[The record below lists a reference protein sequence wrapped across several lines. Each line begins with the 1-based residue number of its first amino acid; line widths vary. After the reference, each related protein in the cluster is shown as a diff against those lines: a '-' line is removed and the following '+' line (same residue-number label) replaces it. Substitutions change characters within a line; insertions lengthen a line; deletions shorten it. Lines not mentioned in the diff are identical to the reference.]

1 MRKAQEQWKTLSN
14 KDEEDFSKEMT
25 RSFAQF
31 EENNPISTPSE
42 DWFEKMVIAEKDE
55 ASKKWRRELLL
66 FSGIATLILV
76 LFFTTLTQI
85 PVVFITL
92 QGLTVLLVICYTFLQ
107 IQKHREKVRHDE
119 Y

>member
-1 MRKAQEQWKTLSN
+1 
-14 KDEEDFSKEMT
+14 
-25 RSFAQF
+25 
-31 EENNPISTPSE
+31 
-42 DWFEKMVIAEKDE
+42 MVIAEKDE

>member
-1 MRKAQEQWKTLSN
+1 MRKGQEQWKTRSN
-14 KDEEDFSKEMT
+14 KDEEDFSKEIK
-25 RSFAQF
+25 RSFAKF
-31 EENNPISTPSE
+31 EENNPISTPSK
-42 DWFEKMVIAEKDE
+42 DWFEKMVIEEKGA
-55 ASKKWRRELLL
+55 ASRKWRKELLL

-92 QGLTVLLVICYTFLQ
+92 QGLTVLLVICYTLLQ
-107 IQKHREKVRHDE
+107 IQKHREKVQHGE

>member
-1 MRKAQEQWKTLSN
+1 MRKGQEQWKTRLN
-14 KDEEDFSKEMT
+14 KDEEDFSKEIK
-25 RSFAQF
+25 RSFVKF
-31 EENNPISTPSE
+31 EENNPISTPSK
-42 DWFEKMVIAEKDE
+42 DWFEKMVIEEKGA
-55 ASKKWRRELLL
+55 ASRKWRKELLL

-92 QGLTVLLVICYTFLQ
+92 QGLTVLLVICYTLLQ
-107 IQKHREKVRHDE
+107 IQKHREKVRHGE